1 MASIGKVLARARMA
15 RDLTQTELARRAGM
29 SRQALGAIESGAYH
43 PGVAIAIRLAR
54 ELGASVESLFGEI
67 DDETS
72 TLVEA
77 SWFDDERRPPARGQ
91 SRVALARVGGK
102 VVAVAQP
109 AAHLTLVPAAGVLQR
124 ARRHRADV
132 ATFQLV
138 DEIDS
143 TILMAGCDPAVAILV
158 DWLARR
164 RSPVHAVALACSSRE
179 ALRAVVDG
187 RAHVAGVH
195 LRDQKSGEYNLAPI
209 RRALGHHRSMVVN
222 FARWELGLAT
232 APGNPLAIRGFA
244 DLERSGLRIVNR
256 EDGSGARSA
265 LDQALGELGLKS
277 ERIAGYQFEVGGHLE
292 VAAAIAAGLADAG
305 VTIRLGA
312 DAYGLHFFRIETS
325 ATTSS
330 SWRRRSKSA
339 PIKAMLDAL
348 NSRRFAR
355 EISQLCAYDTE
366 SDGTNYPHLSLST
379 RTRFVSL
386 ASEL

>member
-1 MASIGKVLARARMA
+1 MATLSGKALTRARMA
-15 RDLTQTELARRAGM
+15 RDLTQTELARRAGI

-43 PGVAIAIRLAR
+43 PGVTIAIRLAR
-54 ELGASVESLFGEI
+54 ELGTSVEALFGESNG
-67 DDETS
+67 ETS
-72 TLVEA
+72 TVVDA
-77 SWFDDERRPPARGQ
+77 SWEGDDRRVRAAAMQ
-91 SRVALARVGGK
+91 ARVALARVRGK
-102 VVAVAQP
+102 VIAVAQP
-109 AAHLTLVPAAGVLQR
+109 APHLTLAPAAGVLQR
-124 ARRHRADV
+124 ARRNRADV
-132 ATFQLV
+132 ATFLLP

-143 TILMAGCDPAVAILV
+143 TLLIAGCDPAAAMLV

-164 RSPVHAVALACSSRE
+164 QSPIHAVALPCSSQK

-209 RRALGHHRSMVVN
+209 RRALGDRRAMVVN

-232 APGNPLAIRGFA
+232 SPGNPLAIRGFD
-244 DLERSGLRIVNR
+244 DLNRSGLRIVNR

-265 LDQALGELGLKS
+265 LDQALGELGIDS
-277 ERIAGYQFEVGGHLE
+277 RRIAGYRFEVGGHLE

-312 DAYGLHFFRIETS
+312 DAYGLHFIPHREERYDLMIMEQEAEST
-325 ATTSS
+325 
-330 SWRRRSKSA
+330 

-355 EISQLCAYDTE
+355 EISQLCAYDTAQM
-366 SDGTNYPHLSLST
+366 GQILS
-379 RTRFVSL
+379 
-386 ASEL
+386 A

>member
-1 MASIGKVLARARMA
+1 MASIGKTLVRARMA
-15 RDLTQTELARRAGM
+15 HALTQTELARRAGI

-54 ELGASVESLFGEI
+54 ELDTTVESLFGET
-67 DDETS
+67 DEESS

-77 SWFDDERRPPARGQ
+77 GWFDAERRPHYPSQ
-91 SRVALARVGGK
+91 TRVALARVRGK

-109 AAHLTLVPAAGVLQR
+109 AAHLTLAAAAGLLQR
-124 ARRHRADV
+124 ARRRRANV
-132 ATFQLV
+132 ATFQSA

-164 RSPVHAVALACSSRE
+164 RSPVHAVALPCSSRE

-195 LRDQKSGEYNLAPI
+195 IRDQKSGEYNLAPI
-209 RRALGHHRSMVVN
+209 NQALGHHWSMVVN

-232 APGNPLAIRGFA
+232 APGNRLAIRGFA

-256 EDGSGARSA
+256 EDGSGARA
-265 LDQALGELGLKS
+265 VLDQALGELGLKP

-292 VAAAIAAGLADAG
+292 VAAAIAAGLADVG

-312 DAYGLHFFRIETS
+312 DAYGLDFLPYRDERYDLVIMERE
-325 ATTSS
+325 AE
-330 SWRRRSKSA
+330 SA

-355 EISQLCAYDTE
+355 EISQLCAYDTAQM
-366 SDGTNYPHLSLST
+366 GQII
-379 RTRFVSL
+379 R
-386 ASEL
+386 A

>member
-1 MASIGKVLARARMA
+1 MASIGKPLARARMA
-15 RDLTQTELARRAGM
+15 RDLTQTELARRTGI

-67 DDETS
+67 DYEKS
-72 TLVEA
+72 TLVDA
-77 SWFDDERRPPARGQ
+77 SWFADERRPPARPQ

-102 VVAVAQP
+102 VVAVAQR
-109 AAHLTLVPAAGVLQR
+109 AAHLTLAPAAGMLQR
-124 ARRHRADV
+124 VRRRRADV
-132 ATFQLV
+132 ATFQLP

-179 ALRAVVDG
+179 ALRAVVEG
-187 RAHVAGVH
+187 RAHVAGIH
-195 LRDQKSGEYNLAPI
+195 IRDQKSREYDLAPI
-209 RRALGHHRSMVVN
+209 NRALGHHWSMVVN

-244 DLERSGLRIVNR
+244 DLGRSDLRIVNR
-256 EDGSGARSA
+256 EEGAGARSV
-265 LDQALGELGLKS
+265 LDQALGELGLKP

-292 VAAAIAAGLADAG
+292 VAAAIAAGLADVG

-312 DAYGLHFFRIETS
+312 DAYGLHFLPYRDERYDLVIMERE
-325 ATTSS
+325 AE
-330 SWRRRSKSA
+330 SA
-339 PIKAMLDAL
+339 PIKALLDAL

-355 EISQLCAYDTE
+355 EVSQLCAYDTAQM
-366 SDGTNYPHLSLST
+366 GQII
-379 RTRFVSL
+379 R
-386 ASEL
+386 A

>member
-1 MASIGKVLARARMA
+1 MASIGKALARARMA
-15 RDLTQTELARRAGM
+15 RDLTQTELARRAGI

-72 TLVEA
+72 TLVDA
-77 SWFDDERRPPARGQ
+77 SWFDDERLPPALSQ
-91 SRVALARVGGK
+91 SHVALARVGGK

-109 AAHLTLVPAAGVLQR
+109 ATHLTLVPAAGVLQR
-124 ARRHRADV
+124 ARRRHADI
-132 ATFQLV
+132 ATFQLP
-138 DEIDS
+138 DEIDA
-143 TILMAGCDPAVAILV
+143 TILMSGCDPAVAILV

-164 RSPVHAVALACSSRE
+164 RSPVHAVALSCSSRD

-209 RRALGHHRSMVVN
+209 SRALGHRRSIVVN

-256 EDGSGARSA
+256 EDGSGARST
-265 LDQALGELGLKS
+265 LDQALGELGLQPQ
-277 ERIAGYQFEVGGHLE
+277 RIAGYQFEVGGHLE
-292 VAAAIAAGLADAG
+292 VAAAIAAGLADVG

-312 DAYGLHFFRIETS
+312 DAYGLHFLPHRDERYDLVIMEQEAEST
-325 ATTSS
+325 
-330 SWRRRSKSA
+330 

-355 EISQLCAYDTE
+355 EISQLCAYDTAQM
-366 SDGTNYPHLSLST
+366 GQIIPG
-379 RTRFVSL
+379 
-386 ASEL
+386 

>member
-1 MASIGKVLARARMA
+1 MASIGKALARARIA
-15 RDLTQTELARRAGM
+15 RDLTQTEMARRTGI

-43 PGVAIAIRLAR
+43 PSVAIAIRIAR

-72 TLVEA
+72 TLVDA
-77 SWFDDERRPPARGQ
+77 GWFGDARLPPAPSH
-91 SRVALARVGGK
+91 SRIAIALARVRGK
-102 VVAVAQP
+102 IVAVPQP

-124 ARRHRADV
+124 VRRHHADV
-132 ATFQLV
+132 ATFQLPA
-138 DEIDS
+138 EIDS
-143 TILMAGCDPAVAILV
+143 TLLMAGCDPAAAILV

-164 RSPVHAVALACSSRE
+164 RSPVHAVAIPCSSRD
-179 ALRAVVDG
+179 ALRALVDG

-209 RRALGHHRSMVVN
+209 RRALAHRRSIVVN

-232 APGNPLAIRGFA
+232 APGNPLAIHGFA
-244 DLERSGLRIVNR
+244 DLARSGLRIVNR
-256 EDGSGARSA
+256 EDGSGARSV
-265 LDQALGELGLKS
+265 LDQALGELGIHP

-312 DAYGLHFFRIETS
+312 DAYGLHFIPHRDERYDLVIMEQE
-325 ATTSS
+325 AE
-330 SWRRRSKSA
+330 SA

-355 EISQLCAYDTE
+355 EISQLCAYDTAQM
-366 SDGTNYPHLSLST
+366 GQVARL
-379 RTRFVSL
+379 
-386 ASEL
+386 

>member
-1 MASIGKVLARARMA
+1 MASIRNALARARMA
-15 RDLTQTELARRAGM
+15 RDLTQTELARRAGI

-72 TLVEA
+72 TLVDA
-77 SWFDDERRPPARGQ
+77 SWFDDDARRPARLQ
-91 SRVALARVGGK
+91 SRVVVALARVGGK

-124 ARRHRADV
+124 ARRRRADV
-132 ATFQLV
+132 ATFQLP

-143 TILMAGCDPAVAILV
+143 TILMSGCDPAVAILV

-164 RSPVHAVALACSSRE
+164 RSPVHAVALSCSSRE

-209 RRALGHHRSMVVN
+209 SRALGHRRSLVVN

-265 LDQALGELGLKS
+265 LDQALGELGLLPG
-277 ERIAGYQFEVGGHLE
+277 RIAGYQFEVGGHLE
-292 VAAAIAAGLADAG
+292 VAAAIAAGLADVG

-312 DAYGLHFFRIETS
+312 DAYGLHFLAHRDERYDLVIMERE
-325 ATTSS
+325 AE
-330 SWRRRSKSA
+330 SA

-355 EISQLCAYDTE
+355 EISQLCAYDTAQM
-366 SDGTNYPHLSLST
+366 GQVV
-379 RTRFVSL
+379 R
-386 ASEL
+386 A

>member
-1 MASIGKVLARARMA
+1 MASIGKPLARARIA
-15 RDLTQTELARRAGM
+15 RDLTQTELARRAGI

-43 PGVAIAIRLAR
+43 PSVAIALRLAR

-72 TLVEA
+72 TLIDA
-77 SWFDDERRPPARGQ
+77 TWFDDQRLPAALGQ

-102 VVAVAQP
+102 VVAVARP
-109 AAHLTLVPAAGVLQR
+109 AAHLTLVPAAGVVQR

-132 ATFQLV
+132 ATFQLP

-143 TILMAGCDPAVAILV
+143 TLLMAGCDPAAAILV

-164 RSPVHAVALACSSRE
+164 RSPVHAIAVSCSSRK

-195 LRDQKSGEYNLAPI
+195 IRDQKSGEYNLAPI
-209 RRALGHHRSMVVN
+209 SRAVGRHRSIVVN

-232 APGNPLAIRGFA
+232 APGNPLGIRGFA

-256 EDGSGARSA
+256 EDGSGARSV
-265 LDQALGELGLKS
+265 LDQALGELGLHP
-277 ERIAGYQFEVGGHLE
+277 ERIPGYQFEVGGHLE
-292 VAAAIAAGLADAG
+292 VAAAIAAGLADVG

-312 DAYGLHFFRIETS
+312 DAYGLHFLPHREERYDLVIMEQEAEST
-325 ATTSS
+325 
-330 SWRRRSKSA
+330 

-355 EISQLCAYDTE
+355 EISQLCAYDTAQM
-366 SDGTNYPHLSLST
+366 GQII
-379 RTRFVSL
+379 RTRSAPGL
-386 ASEL
+386 